1 MTVTAVD
8 KATGKKNDIR
18 IEGNS
23 SLTKEE
29 IERMKMEA
37 EQNSDADKK
46 EKEKVD
52 KLNQADSMIFQTE
65 KQIEEFGDKL
75 NEENKTELNS
85 KLDNLKEA
93 HKTQNVDNID
103 KYTKE
108 LNDVWQNIS
117 GKLYEESKNQSTNES
132 NSSDKK
138 DDSENVTDVDF
149 EEIK

>member
-8 KATGKKNDIR
+8 KATNKKNDIR

-37 EQNSDADKK
+37 EQNADADKK

-52 KLNQADSMIFQTE
+52 KLNQADAMIFQTE
-65 KQIEEFGDKL
+65 KQIEEYGDKL

-93 HKTQNVDNID
+93 HKNQNLDNID
-103 KYTKE
+103 KYTKD

-117 GKLYEESKNQSTNES
+117 SKLYSDNQSQQTNES
-132 NSSDKK
+132 TSTNK
-138 DDSENVTDVDF
+138 DESENINDVDF
-149 EEIK
+149 EEVH